1 VREKNT
7 KATKQRHAKAT
18 ILALLFCVL
27 PGCVAPEAIKTDI
40 QGIRNDMGQMEKLIE
55 QKANNSV
62 VAEKIDQVNNR
73 IEQTN
78 QVAEELS
85 LWRKSVQAET
95 INYGGAGW
103 VVVGT
108 GVIVFIFVGAGLLLV
123 RAFMRRGSMLSL
135 ITAAVQRVGKRS
147 PETMHA
153 IKEQIHEEVKEGRCT
168 HEHRKCLGHFAKKSS
183 KIDTISMEH
192 KAELDV

>member
-1 VREKNT
+1 MQQKNK
-7 KATKQRHAKAT
+7 KATKQRHAKAA

-40 QGIRNDMGQMEKLIE
+40 QGIRNDMGQMKKLIE
-55 QKANNSV
+55 QKADNSV
-62 VAEKIDQVNNR
+62 VAERIDQVNNK
-73 IEQTN
+73 IEQTT
-78 QVAEELS
+78 QIAERLS
-85 LWRKSVQAET
+85 VWQKSVQAET

-123 RAFMRRGSMLSL
+123 RAFMRRGSMLNL
-135 ITAAVQRVGKRS
+135 LTTAVQRVGKRL
-147 PETMHA
+147 PDTMHA

-168 HEHRKCLGHFAKKSS
+168 HEHRQCLVAFAKKTS
-183 KIDTISMEH
+183 KIDAVSVVQ